1 MTGMEMSRRAAE
13 RGLTGTTARAKLA
26 PLGRLRAPGAA
37 AAYDGRNSGALGEGD
52 MDVLKEIIQFL
63 GGAALLLG
71 AVAWMIKALIDALF
85 KRDLKTLEIRMKSS
99 ANRELEL
106 LKAEMQKSAGAELET
121 LKDRLQRGREQDTRS
136 SEATQARAAWI
147 RGEIHRWANPILGA
161 VRDLESRLRN
171 ILKRGAYPA
180 LQRNPVAPHSI
191 PQNWSISYDYFMP
204 STLFLFAQYFYWV
217 RRLQEELGFELF
229 ESQADKDAFVGEL
242 WKVSDA
248 LGRWPLL
255 QDQPCTARDAQVF
268 NLQQRGIGEAV
279 RVRGDVSRCMGFDEF
294 MDAWE
299 DPPLSDQLAP
309 LRLLLEDLVA
319 DGSCRWKR
327 MEGVLAAV
335 QGLEEHCRKLLQL
348 PHRAATAGAT
358 AAVATP

>member
-1 MTGMEMSRRAAE
+1 M
-13 RGLTGTTARAKLA
+13 
-26 PLGRLRAPGAA
+26 
-37 AAYDGRNSGALGEGD
+37 N
-52 MDVLKEIIQFL
+52 VLKEIIEFL
-63 GGAALLLG
+63 GGAAILLA
-71 AVAWMIKALIDALF
+71 AVAWMIRTLIDALF

-99 ANRELEL
+99 ADRELEL
-106 LKAEMQKSAGAELET
+106 LKADMQKSAGAALEA

-136 SEATQARAAWI
+136 TEAIQAREARL
-147 RGEIHRWANPILGA
+147 RGEIQRWANPILGA
-161 VRDLESRLRN
+161 VRDLESRLHN
-171 ILKRGAYPA
+171 VLQRGAYPA
-180 LQRNPVAPHSI
+180 LQRKPVAPHSI

-229 ESQADKDAFVGEL
+229 ESQADKDTFVSEL

-248 LGRWPLL
+248 LGRWPLWK
-255 QDQPCTARDAQVF
+255 DAPCIGTDAQVF

-279 RVRGDVSRCMGFDEF
+279 TVRGEVSRCMDFDEF

-327 MEGVLAAV
+327 MEGVFAAV
-335 QGLEEHCRKLLQL
+335 QGLEAHCRNVLQL
-348 PHRAATAGAT
+348 PPRPA
-358 AAVATP
+358 AAVAAVGVAKP